1 MKTKILP
8 LLYWN
13 LPTLNHYF
21 LNIPWR
27 LARCPCE
34 NGIFTYFIF
43 YNFVPL
49 GSNVYCG
56 KFEKLTNRRRGP
68 PAPLPHKTHTHTK
81 HSETF
86 TVSILVVL
94 FF

>member
-1 MKTKILP
+1 MKTEILP

-13 LPTLNHYF
+13 LPTLNYYF

-27 LARCPCE
+27 LGRCSPRE

-49 GSNVYCG
+49 CSNMFIVENL
-56 KFEKLTNRRRGP
+56 KN
-68 PAPLPHKTHTHTK
+68 
-81 HSETF
+81 
-86 TVSILVVL
+86 
-94 FF
+94 